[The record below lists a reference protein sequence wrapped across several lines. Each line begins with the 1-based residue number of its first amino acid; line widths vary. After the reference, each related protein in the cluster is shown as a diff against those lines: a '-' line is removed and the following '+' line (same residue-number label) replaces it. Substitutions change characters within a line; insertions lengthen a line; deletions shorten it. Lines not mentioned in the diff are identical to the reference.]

1 MNITVYSTETCPWCI
16 KVKEYLRE
24 NKISF
29 NEKDINLDRNAAIEM
44 MSKSGQGGVP
54 VLDIDGKIIVGFD
67 KENIDKVLSLLSES

>member
-24 NKISF
+24 NKVSF
-29 NEKDINLDRNAAIEM
+29 NEKDINSDRNAAIEM

-67 KENIDKVLSLLSES
+67 KENIDKALSL

>member
-24 NKISF
+24 NNVSF

-44 MSKSGQGGVP
+44 MGKSGQGGVP

-67 KENIDKVLSLLSES
+67 KENIDKVLSLSSES

>member
-67 KENIDKVLSLLSES
+67 KENIDKVLSLSSDS

>member
-67 KENIDKVLSLLSES
+67 KENIDKVLSLSSES